1 VVSVQRYTTASGA
14 VRYRARVKSHG
25 LAVASKVFSRK
36 ADAVAWEQDQYRRL
50 RSGKWLDPRR
60 GRVPLEVVAVAW
72 LASRATVK
80 RQTFESDRGIW
91 RNYIAPRWRSRP
103 VVSITTA
110 DVSTWMAELMGGGLA
125 RSTVTRALAT
135 LRSLLAYAVTDGRVT
150 VNVAALAKAPTGG
163 QGRREGQI
171 LSLSELEA
179 LATACNGTYG
189 DLIMVLGLEGLRWG
203 EVAGLQVG
211 DRVSVPGPG
220 LRLSRAVLCSNGGG
234 ALYVD
239 TLKNR
244 RARTV
249 PLVAAVV
256 PIVER
261 WAAGKSAGEWL
272 FSAPAGGPL
281 RETNWKRS
289 VGWREA
295 IAAIGRPELR
305 VHDLRHTAASV
316 WLGSGADPK
325 VVQRVLGHAS
335 AAMTMNLYGH
345 LIDQNLWAAAAQL
358 GDISGPHD
366 GDSDSSADSADLK
379 GTAD

>member
-1 VVSVQRYTTASGA
+1 MSVQRYTTASGA

-25 LAVASKVFSRK
+25 RAVASRVFSRK

-50 RSGKWLDPRR
+50 RSGEWLDPRR
-60 GRVPLEVVAVAW
+60 GRVPLEVVAEAW

-80 RQTFESDRGIW
+80 RRTFESDRGIW
-91 RNYIAPRWRSRP
+91 RNYIAPRWRTRP
-103 VVSITTA
+103 VVSVTTA
-110 DVSTWMAELMGGGLA
+110 DVSTWMGGLMGRELA

-135 LRSLLAYAVTDGRVT
+135 LWSLLAYAVTDGRVT

-163 QGRREGQI
+163 QGRREGQM

-179 LATACNGTYG
+179 LATACYGPYG

-249 PLVAAVV
+249 PLVEAVV
-256 PIVER
+256 PIIER
-261 WAAGKSAGEWL
+261 WAAGKSASDWL
-272 FSAPAGGPL
+272 FNAPGGGPL
-281 RETNWKRS
+281 RESNWKRS

-335 AAMTMNLYGH
+335 AAMTMDLYGH
-345 LIDQNLWAAAAQL
+345 LIDQNLWAAAARL
-358 GDISGPHD
+358 GDISGTHEGD
-366 GDSDSSADSADLK
+366 GDSFADGADLK
-379 GTAD
+379 GGAG

>member
-1 VVSVQRYTTASGA
+1 MVSVHRYTTASGA

-25 LAVASKVFSRK
+25 RAVTSRVFSRK
-36 ADAVAWEQDQYRRL
+36 ADALAWEQDQYRRL
-50 RSGKWLDPRR
+50 RSGEWLDPRR
-60 GRVPLEVVAVAW
+60 GRVPLEVVAEAW

-80 RQTFESDRGIW
+80 RRTFESDRGIW
-91 RNYIAPRWRSRP
+91 RNYIAPRWRTRP

-110 DVSTWMAELMGGGLA
+110 DVSTWMGELMSRGLA

-163 QGRREGQI
+163 QGRREGQM

-179 LATACNGTYG
+179 LATACDGPYG

-220 LRLSRAVLCSNGGG
+220 LRLSRTVLCSNGGG

-249 PLVAAVV
+249 PLVEAVV

-261 WAAGKSAGEWL
+261 WAAGKSASEWL
-272 FSAPAGGPL
+272 FSAPGGGPL
-281 RETNWKRS
+281 RESNWKRS

-335 AAMTMNLYGH
+335 AAMTMDLYGH
-345 LIDQNLWAAAAQL
+345 LIDQNLWAAAARL
-358 GDISGPHD
+358 GDISGTHEGH
-366 GDSDSSADSADLK
+366 GDPSADGADLK
-379 GTAD
+379 GGAG